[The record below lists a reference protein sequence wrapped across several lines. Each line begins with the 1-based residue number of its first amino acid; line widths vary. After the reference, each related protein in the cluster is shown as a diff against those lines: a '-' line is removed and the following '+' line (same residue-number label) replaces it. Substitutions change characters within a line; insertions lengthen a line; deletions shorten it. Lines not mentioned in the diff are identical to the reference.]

1 MSDDTIS
8 VKKSTYVKIQIA
20 LVVVL
25 VAFAFTGGFF
35 LGGSGKAATTGQVVV
50 QPNQQQ
56 PSQQQGQQQQ
66 GPAGRVQVSVDDD
79 PVLGDANA
87 KVTIIEF
94 SDFQCPFCKR
104 FFDDTAGQIKT
115 NYIDT
120 GKVKLVYRDFPLSFH
135 QNAEI
140 AAEAANCA
148 LEQGKY
154 WEYHD
159 TLFTKGS
166 GDGTGLDAQ
175 SLKQYA
181 ADLKL
186 DTAKF
191 NQCLDASKYKNEIQK
206 DATDGS
212 NAGVSGTPSFF
223 IGSPQKGYVQLVGAQ
238 PYSVFKQAI
247 DQELSA

>member
-1 MSDDTIS
+1 MSDETITI
-8 VKKSTYVKIQIA
+8 KKSTYKKIQIA

-25 VAFAFTGGFF
+25 VAFAFTGGFV
-35 LGGSGKAATTGQVVV
+35 LGGSGVSTKEQVVV
-50 QPNQQQ
+50 QPQQQ
-56 PSQQQGQQQQ
+56 PQGQQPQQQ

-79 PVLGDANA
+79 PVLGNANA
-87 KVTIIEF
+87 QVTVIEF

-104 FFDDTAGQIKT
+104 FYDDTEGQLKA

-120 GKVKLVYRDFPLSFH
+120 GKVKFVYRDFPLSFH

-140 AAEAANCA
+140 AAEAADCA
-148 LEQGKY
+148 LEQGKF

-159 TLFTKGS
+159 ILFTKGS
-166 GDGTGLDAQ
+166 GDGTGLDSQ

-186 DTAKF
+186 DTTKF
-191 NQCLDASKYKNEIQK
+191 NQCLDSGKYKNEVQK
-206 DATDGS
+206 DTTDGS
-212 NAGVSGTPSFF
+212 NAGVSGTPTFF
-223 IGSPQKGYVQLVGAQ
+223 IGSPQKGYTMLVGAQ
-238 PYSVFKQAI
+238 PYATFQQAI